1 MIGGLGSLPGA
12 LVGGLLIGVI
22 EPFAGRYLPLGLSQ
36 IAPYAVMLIVL
47 IIRPGG
53 IFSQV
58 KQKKV

>member
-1 MIGGLGSLPGA
+1 LPGA
-12 LVGGLLIGVI
+12 LAGGLLVGVI

-36 IAPYAVMLIVL
+36 IAPYVVMLIVL
-47 IIRPGG
+47 IVRPGG